1 MGWKPGCGSVWR
13 FDEATD
19 VLRDLWSRGLSAS
32 QIATALCR
40 FGPVSRNSVIG
51 KAHRMGLDG
60 RPSPIRWGANN
71 PRRKRGRKQPM
82 TTLAAYLN
90 SPPAVEAL
98 PPAVAPA
105 RTAPVWQS
113 AEAAPLPVSSTGDP
127 GEREGDGRPCQW
139 IAGEPSADD
148 ACKCRAPVVPD
159 KPYCRAHS
167 RAAYLRRDK
176 SGNLVPWSD
185 AAPAPARLE
194 RLAAAE

>member
-51 KAHRMGLDG
+51 KVHRMGLAG

-98 PPAVAPA
+98 PPAVVSP
-105 RTAPVWQS
+105 RTAPPVRLS
-113 AEAAPLPVSSTGDP
+113 AATVSLPVSSP
-127 GEREGDGRPCQW
+127 RSGEREGGGRPCQW

-148 ACKCRAPVVPD
+148 ACKCGAPVIEGTSYCEPHWRRAFIPKAERLVD
-159 KPYCRAHS
+159 K
-167 RAAYLRRDK
+167 
-176 SGNLVPWSD
+176 G
-185 AAPAPARLE
+185 RLE